1 MGCRGDDGG
10 GGAVGM
16 ESWSAAPAQQSRA
29 SAAPLI
35 VLVAVCAGFVSGS
48 CTATMEGSNTAAVL
62 PAALAAGVAL
72 GIGLL
77 FLIITRDRR
86 EVWFFAVI
94 GVAAYIA
101 AEFGAWLFGWPIS
114 AVLLTFIA
122 GGVVSGIVAG
132 RVFGVP
138 RRAGHGVG
146 ALAMGAIM
154 AAAIAVVWG
163 FWTSFE
169 GPVTLLGDG
178 SLLEDKGSSD
188 FNAYR
193 FALIAGI
200 VTPVVSAV
208 GAWLAGYSCRRG
220 EMGYR
225 GYI

>member
-1 MGCRGDDGG
+1 
-10 GGAVGM
+10 M
-16 ESWSAAPAQQSRA
+16 ESWSAVPAQQSRM

-35 VLVAVCAGFVSGS
+35 VLVALCAGFVAGS
-48 CTATMEGSNTAAVL
+48 CTTQMEGSNGAAVL

-86 EVWFFAVI
+86 EVRFFAVI
-94 GVAAYIA
+94 GVAASIA
-101 AEFGAWLFGWPIS
+101 AEFGAWFPFLWPVIV
-114 AVLLTFIA
+114 AMVVAIV
-122 GGVVSGIVAG
+122 GGVNAG
-132 RVFGVP
+132 SAAVEAFGVS
-138 RRAGHGVG
+138 RRTGRGVA
-146 ALAMGAIM
+146 ALVLGAIM

-169 GPVTLLGDG
+169 GPVTLIGDG
-178 SLLEDKGSSD
+178 SLLEDKGSSG

-208 GAWLAGYSCRRG
+208 GAWLAGYS
-220 EMGYR
+220 
-225 GYI
+225 